1 MAEPVVRCP
10 YCIVGDGFKPMA
22 TNATGRFIC
31 TKCGHL
37 TIPDVQDFKCFCWHC
52 AQLRAF
58 ERRRWD
64 KAAIRTEEKTVP
76 FRGLA

>member
-10 YCIVGDGFKPMA
+10 YCIVGDEFKPMA
-22 TNATGRFIC
+22 INANRRFMC
-31 TKCGHL
+31 AKCGHL
-37 TIPDVQDFKCFCWHC
+37 TIPDERNFKCFCWHC

-58 ERRRWD
+58 EGRRLNRGED
-64 KAAIRTEEKTVP
+64 RVP